1 MIGWADREFLPPQ
14 QVAISTRCEPAR
26 IFGYRERKCL
36 PQCAISTGKSFLDS
50 SLIFIGERG
59 GDRRPGGEEQ
69 EKEPSSAQ
77 SEERPKHQPHA
88 NHAKK
93 MNATVMKSR
102 TARIAPRQVKGK
114 RKGSWEDSAST
125 GRAAPPRRH
134 FGVRSGAVA
143 EVSGLLA
150 RETRATEP
158 SWDSGRRP
166 PPRAMLSTPRP
177 ETLTQIFA
185 FLAVFLPPLPCPV
198 PPPPSLVRRSPQ
210 RSSPRDQKVHG
221 DGLQD
226 EPDGEIA
233 GGPRRQRCRR
243 LEQPL
248 DPSSR
253 GGLRFPIPQEF
264 VEQRRRWGCRSRR
277 HCCSLVDRL
286 SGKLGL
292 LPGTHAHP
300 PSPEP
305 APNLSFNSLTERTE
319 TRSRT

>member
-59 GDRRPGGEEQ
+59 GDRRPGEEEQ

-125 GRAAPPRRH
+125 GRAAPPV
-134 FGVRSGAVA
+134 GILASDP
-143 EVSGLLA
+143 GL
-150 RETRATEP
+150 
-158 SWDSGRRP
+158 S
-166 PPRAMLSTPRP
+166 
-177 ETLTQIFA
+177 
-185 FLAVFLPPLPCPV
+185 
-198 PPPPSLVRRSPQ
+198 RRS
-210 RSSPRDQKVHG
+210 RDCWR
-221 DGLQD
+221 
-226 EPDGEIA
+226 A
-233 GGPRRQRCRR
+233 RRVR
-243 LEQPL
+243 PN
-248 DPSSR
+248 P
-253 GGLRFPIPQEF
+253 
-264 VEQRRRWGCRSRR
+264 
-277 HCCSLVDRL
+277 
-286 SGKLGL
+286 
-292 LPGTHAHP
+292 PGTPGDARL
-300 PSPEP
+300 P
-305 APNLSFNSLTERTE
+305 ARC
-319 TRSRT
+319 SRHRGRKR